1 MVTESDRIR
10 ADIQATRHELA
21 SDVDRL
27 ADRTNP
33 KRIARRRWNG
43 VKESVRSVRDKV
55 MGVSESAYSTVSDAA
70 SDVGD
75 TVREAPHR
83 LARTAQGNPLAV
95 GVIAFGGG
103 MLAAALIPET
113 DAERRL
119 GHEIVDHSEQLV
131 EPLREASREIGSGL
145 GESVRDA
152 ADQVKETAQEA
163 MSHTV
168 EQAKESGESTVAE
181 VRQTTPLR

>member
-1 MVTESDRIR
+1 MATESDRIR
-10 ADIQATRHELA
+10 ADIEATRYDLA

-43 VKESVRSVRDKV
+43 MKDSVRSVKDKV
-55 MGVSESAYSTVSDAA
+55 MGVSESAYSSVSDAA

-75 TVREAPHR
+75 TVREAPQR

-113 DAERRL
+113 EAERRL
-119 GHEIVDHSEQLV
+119 GHEIVDRSEQV
-131 EPLREASREIGSGL
+131 MEPLREAGREIGSDL
-145 GESVRDA
+145 GQSVREA
-152 ADQVKETAQEA
+152 TEQVKATAKEA
-163 MSHTV
+163 ASHTV
-168 EQAKESGESTVAE
+168 DQAKEAGRSTATE
-181 VRQTTPLR
+181 IRPSSAL